1 MKFYQNV
8 KRDITPPIDLSVLG
22 NTYNT
27 LQQGHIKAVELG
39 SQLRTQIANLPLNEK
54 ESQFKEELGNEIERV
69 IEGNSIGGNAYY
81 ALDELIKAQGD
92 IARNPELINKLQAQA
107 DYKSYIDAIDN
118 NKELTGDMKEYYKEI
133 NPYKNGDILD
143 KDGNKVGYDNTFK
156 WQATKNPT
164 KVFDINEF
172 IVKGIK
178 LASPDYI
185 DYNSTTFVDAN
196 GNVTRDPLKAL
207 DGQVF
212 YTVNGQ
218 REILSKEKI
227 IESINNVINSTPG
240 ARESIQQDYDVAL
253 WKYKKNQEAGLDSE
267 LLNSPIVDANGSLLT
282 PQQYMDSLISRAAS
296 ISAYVKGGP
305 KTTYN
310 SNLAAQRAAYL
321 KNGVRNGTTKGNS
334 VKQEAAREFY
344 FRGNNN
350 FNLVVT
356 RNLGKE
362 YTEQKNAAVG
372 ALAELGFDY
381 KSKTFE
387 DDIKQAISDPNI
399 SSDIKKQIKSLYREY
414 EFAVNGLQSAKS
426 NLSESD
432 ADKLD
437 FGLRITGGERP
448 DANKTKY
455 DKDYQ
460 RFKNR
465 ILDDDGNV
473 IINIDKQDYDNLSR
487 SNVFTELAQNSNNA
501 VKLVNNNG
509 RYSLQIID
517 NGNIDDYLMQVAS
530 LYKNSRRETIG
541 GSGPQAP
548 GLSPHPVYN
557 SFNSGKT
564 RRNLDRLVK
573 LYENAERYSHI
584 NGDIVRNNNVEG
596 VTSLISLSDKSFEGF
611 AERVAAETGLSDR
624 TDSQINT
631 LDELSAQSILNTIQ
645 NGLKPDFYNIY
656 KIDDL
661 ENSTEARMINSEQ
674 GLSEYISAAS
684 DMAQAANAGFV
695 TLSPARSAMDDLGYI
710 VTTYSG
716 TNKDSRV
723 IKNRYFVSGLGVGEA
738 TKQLFND
745 AQILSGDIIERVN
758 KFNDAYTILSSLE
771 TPRVGAIYVSK
782 DENNPSRNIFH
793 FGNIETESLQKE
805 NAQTVTYAL
814 LKYREIYDNLESG
827 NYTTEDLQVWDIML
841 EDYIY
846 PILSSALLL
855 PQENIKQLF
864 EL

>member
-8 KRDITPPIDLSVLG
+8 KRDLVPPVDLQVLG

-54 ESQFKEELGNEIERV
+54 ESQFKEELGNEIESV

-107 DYKSYIDAIDN
+107 DYKSYIDSIDN

-185 DYNSTTFVDAN
+185 DYNSTTFVDVN

-253 WKYKKNQEAGLDSE
+253 WKYKKNQEAGLDNE

-282 PQQYMDSLISRAAS
+282 SQQYMDSLISRAAS
-296 ISAYVKGGP
+296 VSAYVKGGP

-310 SNLAAQRAAYL
+310 SNLAAQRQAYL
-321 KNGVRNGTTKGNS
+321 KNGVRNGTTRGNS
-334 VKQEAAREFY
+334 AKQEAAREFY

-350 FNLVVT
+350 FDLAIT

-372 ALAELGFDY
+372 ALGELGFDY

-387 DDIKQAISDPNI
+387 DDIKRAINDPNI

-414 EFAVNGLQSAKS
+414 EFAANGLQSAKN
-426 NLSESD
+426 NLSKSD

-465 ILDDDGNV
+465 ILDSDGNV
-473 IINIDKQDYDNLSR
+473 VINIDKSDYDNLSR
-487 SNVFTELAQNSNNA
+487 SKIFTELMQNSNND
-501 VKLVNNNG
+501 VRLVNNDGN
-509 RYSLQIID
+509 YSLQIID

-530 LYKNSRRETIG
+530 MYKNSRRETIV

-548 GLSPHPVYN
+548 GLSPHPTYRY
-557 SFNSGKT
+557 FNSAKT
-564 RRNLDRLVK
+564 RRNLDKLAK
-573 LYENAERYSHI
+573 LYENAEKYSHI
-584 NGDIVRNNNVEG
+584 NEDIIRNNNVEG
-596 VTSLISLSDKSFEGF
+596 ITSLISLSDKSFEGF

-624 TDSQINT
+624 TDAQINT
-631 LDELSAQSILNTIQ
+631 LDEQSAQSILNTIQ
-645 NGLKPDFYNIY
+645 NGLKPDVYNIY

-674 GLSEYISAAS
+674 GLQEYINSAT
-684 DMAQAANAGFV
+684 DMAQAASAGFIS
-695 TLSPARSAMDDLGYI
+695 LSPARSAVDGLGYI
-710 VTTYSG
+710 ITTYSG
-716 TNKDSRV
+716 TNKDNRA
-723 IKNRYFVSGLGVGEA
+723 IKNRYFVSGLGVSEA

-758 KFNDAYTILSSLE
+758 KFNDTYTILSSLE
-771 TPRVGAIYVSK
+771 TPRVGSIYVSK
-782 DENNPSRNIFH
+782 DENDPSRDVFH
-793 FGNIETESLQKE
+793 FGDIKTESLGKE
-805 NAQTVTYAL
+805 NAQNVTYAL

-827 NYTTEDLQVWDIML
+827 NYTTQDLQVWDIML
-841 EDYIY
+841 DEYIY
-846 PILSSALLL
+846 PILSSALNVS
-855 PQENIKQLF
+855 EDNIKYLF